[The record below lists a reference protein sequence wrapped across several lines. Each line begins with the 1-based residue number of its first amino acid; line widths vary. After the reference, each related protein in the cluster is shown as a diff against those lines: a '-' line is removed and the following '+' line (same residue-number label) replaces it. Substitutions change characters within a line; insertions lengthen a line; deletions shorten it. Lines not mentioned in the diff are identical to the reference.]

1 MNVFFDVDYTL
12 ISYEGILRPH
22 VREVFQALVD
32 DGHRIYIWSGVGLR
46 HRVLQAH
53 NLTHFVSGVFV
64 KPLEDHWAS
73 LPRLGV
79 DVEPQFVIDDHSQVV
94 DAFGGM
100 HIKPYSYPSTHDTE
114 MLRAYAMI
122 KQAAEAQPAEGDHR
136 HDDETPPR
144 RNA

>member
-12 ISYEGILRPH
+12 ISYEGALRPH

-46 HRVLQAH
+46 HRVIQHHGLSE
-53 NLTHFVSGVFV
+53 FVSGVYV
-64 KPLEDHWAS
+64 KPLEDHHRS

-79 DVEPQFVIDDHSQVV
+79 EVEPDFVIDDHREVV

-100 HIKPYSYPSTHDTE
+100 HILPYSYPSSHDTE
-114 MLRAYAMI
+114 MLRAYALI
-122 KQAAEAQPAEGDHR
+122 KRASGGQGDQ
-136 HDDETPPR
+136 
-144 RNA
+144 NGAGAG